1 MRVLSLLLVV
11 ALAGCGGLASKAPV
25 ASAPVTQHVKAL
37 AAYGGSIGGGGTSG
51 GVVGGGPTGPV
62 GSDCGITTGC
72 VLNQHNT
79 SGNVPGTSYADE
91 DDVTGLQ
98 AALNAAVNNPALQGV
113 MQVPTATRP
122 SGYYNI
128 CAASLII
135 PNGIF
140 NTKMTLD
147 FSQAKIRVL
156 PGCNPTG
163 MINTSGTATTLETM
177 FFVPFPKGSTGFHT
191 QDHDQ
196 LFIKGLYLDG
206 WGIAQVGIWSDASIV
221 NYEDVTLRNVAG
233 GAGNANTNFYCQG
246 GGDISFTGHNSMIN
260 TNDPGLT
267 LYGSGTYPAYNFY
280 NKPNPEGCHDSFI
293 SHISAINAA
302 IANFDDEEC
311 SGMFYYDMQGY
322 GNNANDNL
330 YGRPLYNFKLT
341 DACTSLR
348 DSYAGGAELAG
359 VYVTHTAVQNQILEI
374 LGGMEINAVPYGVL
388 ADYGAQYMIKDYSFQ
403 NYSTACVGQY
413 DSSGTIQT
421 TAGNWFASQTQIG
434 GNSNCGVATS
444 TAANATG
451 PLTVN
456 GPLTVD
462 GAIMSNG
469 IVVSGTCP
477 TLAFTNGATIP
488 TAYLTSCATGSG
500 SGTLT
505 SATLELPNG
514 ALTGC
519 VLPTAGYRFNIV
531 ITPGVTTLTVADAC
545 GSTGDVQG
553 NSFALSGNRVVSA
566 IVNGAGTAW
575 VVGD

>member
-1 MRVLSLLLVV
+1 MRHAGV
-11 ALAGCGGLASKAPV
+11 ALAL
-25 ASAPVTQHVKAL
+25 AL
-37 AAYGGSIGGGGTSG
+37 ALWAPQAAAQLTEYGQVDSQFFALKAGPQGGTPNILSL
-51 GVVGGGPTGPV
+51 VPSFVNTICAN
-62 GSDCGITTGC
+62 SAGC
-72 VLNQHNT
+72 FSAYAVNP
-79 SGNVPGTSYADE
+79 SGNLAGTATLPNGQDE
-91 DDVTGLQ
+91 DDIVGLQ
-98 AALNAAVNNPALQGV
+98 TYLNNAIANPALQGKV
-113 MQVPTATRP
+113 VIPPATRA
-122 SGYYNI
+122 SGYYDI
-128 CAASLII
+128 CAASLIV
-135 PNGIF
+135 PNNIF
-140 NTKMTLD
+140 NSKITID
-147 FSQAKIRVL
+147 GSQAKIRVL
-156 PGCNPTG
+156 PGCSGTG
-163 MINTSGTATTLETM
+163 FVNTSGTATTLMTM
-177 FFVPFPKGSTGFHT
+177 FFVPFPKGSSGFHT

-196 LFIKGLYLDG
+196 LFIKGLFLDG
-206 WGIAQVGIWSDASIV
+206 WGIAQVNVWNDASIV
-221 NYEDVTLRNVAG
+221 NYEDITLRNVAG
-233 GAGNANTNFYCQG
+233 GAGNANTNFYGQG
-246 GGDISFTGHNSMIN
+246 GGDVSFTGHNSMIN
-260 TNDPGLT
+260 TNDPGHV

-280 NKPNPEGCHDSFI
+280 NKPNPEGMHDSFI

-330 YGRPLYNFKLT
+330 FGRPLYNFKLT
-341 DACTSLR
+341 DACTVLR
-348 DSYAGGAELAG
+348 DSYAGGATQAG

-413 DSSGTIQT
+413 DSGGTIQT

-434 GNSNCGVATS
+434 GNSNCSVATS
-444 TAANATG
+444 NAANATG

-456 GPLTVD
+456 GPLVVD

-477 TLAFTNGATIP
+477 TLAFTNGATLSA
-488 TAYLTSCATGSG
+488 AYQTSCATGSG

-505 SATLELPNG
+505 SATLQLPNG
-514 ALTGC
+514 ATSGC
-519 VLPTAGYRFNIV
+519 VLPTPGYRFNIV

-545 GSTGDVQG
+545 GSTADVQG
-553 NSFALSGNRVVSA
+553 SSFALGGNRVVSA